1 MIHSREEWKAVAES
15 RLPPREDVVQR
26 NRAITAHY
34 ARLYLDHHDIF
45 KWAGMAAFA
54 SNQVGVALAFVEMM
68 QTPGRM
74 MENDGSEEQGDIF
87 QGIGTLFAGAARTLF
102 SLPFSVFDFAA
113 KNILLN
119 DLEEIRA
126 GNNGIYNDIAWAHM
140 AYLEGGLDEIEVNIA
155 GNERELL
162 LSGFRLIDEGA
173 ALRKSGENTAEAEAL
188 IRDGNIR
195 LLKHEQINTL
205 GPVFDA
211 ISPQGHI
218 VVSFGSELNFGE
230 AASPGHCSRASFA
243 DHFGYLETLS
253 GSRDVTNAEHRWQ
266 WIEENVLPAW
276 HAVDE
281 GFGSWEGAAKRFRSM
296 AEGEPNMLQQVSHF
310 ASTMSFLPELGQH
323 QQNAGQGSQ

>member
-15 RLPPREDVVQR
+15 RLPPREEVVQR

-54 SNQVGVALAFVEMM
+54 SSQVGVALAFVEMM
-68 QTPGRM
+68 QAPGRIM
-74 MENDGSEEQGDIF
+74 GSDGREEQGDIL
-87 QGIGTLFAGAARTLF
+87 QGIGTFFADSARTLF

-126 GNNGIYNDIAWAHM
+126 GNNSIYNDIAWAHM
-140 AYLEGGLDEIEVNIA
+140 AYLEGGLDEIEGNIA

-173 ALRKSGENTAEAEAL
+173 ALRKSGKNTAEAEAL
-188 IRDGNIR
+188 VRDGNIR
-195 LLKHEQINTL
+195 LLRHEQVNTL
-205 GPVFDA
+205 GPVFDT

-230 AASPGHCSRASFA
+230 AAPPGHCSRASFA
-243 DHFGYLETLS
+243 DHFGYIETLS

-276 HAVDE
+276 YAVDE
-281 GFGSWEGAAKRFRSM
+281 GFGNWEGTARCFRSM
-296 AEGEPNMLQQVSHF
+296 AAGEPNLLQQVSHF
-310 ASTMSFLPELGQH
+310 ASTMSFLPELRGYRQDVGQ
-323 QQNAGQGSQ
+323 